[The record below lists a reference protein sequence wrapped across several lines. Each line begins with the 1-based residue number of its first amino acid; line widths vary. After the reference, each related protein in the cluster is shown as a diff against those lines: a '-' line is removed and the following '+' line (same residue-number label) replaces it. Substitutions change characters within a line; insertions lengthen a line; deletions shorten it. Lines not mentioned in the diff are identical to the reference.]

1 MSEEMGTI
9 ENNEVNDQSFENE
22 KPTRTTFILVL
33 CILSWVYVGF
43 GLLGVVGNMGGS
55 KEEAMK
61 AIDLQINEMRASEIA
76 STDFG
81 KDTIAYM
88 ESTKTIP
95 GWNNTTTAVLLLF
108 EGFAVFLIFQMKRNG
123 FWIYLAAQIGFL
135 VQTYSVLHFPNM
147 MSMAALIMS
156 FLIIAVFTILYAVNL
171 KHLRN

>member
-1 MSEEMGTI
+1 MSEEIQNTETI
-9 ENNEVNDQSFENE
+9 EINEPAFQNE
-22 KPTRTTFILVL
+22 KPTRPTFVLVL

-43 GLLGVVGNMGGS
+43 GLLGVMGNMGAS
-55 KEEAMK
+55 KVEANK
-61 AIDLQINEMRASEIA
+61 AIDEQIYQMKASEIA

-88 ESTKTIP
+88 ESTKAIP
-95 GWNNTTTAVLLLF
+95 GWNNTTTAILLLL

-135 VQTYSVLHFPNM
+135 VQTYSVLPFPNM

-156 FLIIAVFTILYAVNL
+156 FLIIVVFTILYAVNL

>member
-1 MSEEMGTI
+1 MSEEIQNTETI
-9 ENNEVNDQSFENE
+9 EINEPAFQNE
-22 KPTRTTFILVL
+22 KPTRPTFVLVL

-43 GLLGVVGNMGGS
+43 GLLGVMGNMGAS
-55 KEEAMK
+55 KVEANK
-61 AIDLQINEMRASEIA
+61 AIDEQIYQMKASEIA

-88 ESTKTIP
+88 ESTKAIP
-95 GWNNTTTAVLLLF
+95 GWNNTTTAILLLL

-135 VQTYSVLHFPNM
+135 VQTYSVLPFPNM